1 MEGETLVII
10 EPIAADLDLD
20 EVEVALLN
28 AAVGDYAAEAGV
40 LLLANDGYW
49 LARLRA
55 AGMITVEAESIGGEL
70 WARIEWAELDDAR
83 ADGRLPSSPEGLA
96 VLRVAVSLADG
107 RPVDLA
113 EVAVALDRRTLGLV
127 LAALAHAAG
136 SHDHCAPAGQGA
148 DADLRLGPLI
158 AWPARP

>member
-1 MEGETLVII
+1 LVIL

-20 EVEVALLN
+20 EVEIALLR
-28 AAVGDYAAEAGV
+28 AAVGDYAAEAAV

-49 LARLRA
+49 PARLRA
-55 AGMITVEAESIGGEL
+55 AGLITVEAEPVGGQL
-70 WARIEWAELDDAR
+70 WARIEWPDLDAAL
-83 ADGRLPSSPEGLA
+83 ADGRLPGSQEELA

-113 EVAVALDRRTLGLV
+113 DVAVALDRRTLSLV

-136 SHDHCAPAGQGA
+136 SHDRRAAAPAGHGPG
-148 DADLRLGPLI
+148 ADLRLEALFR
-158 AWPARP
+158 WPTRH

>member
-1 MEGETLVII
+1 VIL
-10 EPIAADLDLD
+10 EPRATDLDLVD
-20 EVEVALLN
+20 VESALLR
-28 AAVGDYAAEAGV
+28 AAVGDYAAEAAV

-49 LARLRA
+49 PARLRA
-55 AGMITVEAESIGGEL
+55 AGVITVEAEPVGGQL
-70 WARIEWAELDDAR
+70 WARIEWAELDAAL
-83 ADGRLPSSPEGLA
+83 ADGRLPGSREELA

-148 DADLRLGPLI
+148 DADFRLGPLI

>member
-28 AAVGDYAAEAGV
+28 AAVGDYAAEAAV
-40 LLLANDGYW
+40 LLLANDGFW
-49 LARLRA
+49 PAHLRS
-55 AGMITVEAESIGGEL
+55 AGMITVEAEPVGGQM
-70 WARIEWAELDDAR
+70 WARIEWAELDAAL
-83 ADGRLPSSPEGLA
+83 ADGRLPSSPEELA
-96 VLRVAVSLADG
+96 VLRVAVSLSDG

-113 EVAVALDRRTLGLV
+113 DVAVALDRRRLGLV

-136 SHDHCAPAGQGA
+136 THDHCAPASRGA
-148 DADLRLGPLI
+148 DGDARLGPLI
-158 AWPARP
+158 AWPARL

>member
-1 MEGETLVII
+1 MEGETRVIT

-20 EVEVALLN
+20 EVEVALLR
-28 AAVGDYAAEAGV
+28 AAVGDYAAEAAV

-49 LARLRA
+49 PARLRA
-55 AGMITVEAESIGGEL
+55 AGMITVEAEPVGGQL
-70 WARIEWAELDDAR
+70 WARIEWAELDAVLV
-83 ADGRLPSSPEGLA
+83 DGRLPGSRGEELA

-113 EVAVALDRRTLGLV
+113 DVAVALDRRTLGLV

-136 SHDHCAPAGQGA
+136 SHDHRAPAPAGHGA
-148 DADLRLGPLI
+148 DA
-158 AWPARP
+158 

>member
-1 MEGETLVII
+1 VTLVII

-20 EVEVALLN
+20 ELEVALLR
-28 AAVGDYAAEAGV
+28 AAVGDYAAEAAV

-49 LARLRA
+49 PARLRA
-55 AGMITVEAESIGGEL
+55 AGLVTVEAEPVDGQL
-70 WARIEWAELDDAR
+70 WARIEWADLDA
-83 ADGRLPSSPEGLA
+83 ALANTRLPDSQEELA

-113 EVAVALDRRTLGLV
+113 DVAVALDRRTLGLV

-136 SHDHCAPAGQGA
+136 SHDHRAPAPAGHGP
-148 DADLRLGPLI
+148 DADVRLGSLI
-158 AWPARP
+158 AWPTRH

>member
-1 MEGETLVII
+1 MSV

-20 EVEVALLN
+20 EVEAALLR
-28 AAVGDYAAEAGV
+28 AAVGDYAAEAAV

-49 LARLRA
+49 PARLRA
-55 AGMITVEAESIGGEL
+55 AGLVTIEAEPVGGQM
-70 WARIEWAELDDAR
+70 WARIEWPELDFAL
-83 ADGRLPSSPEGLA
+83 AQGRLHGSQEEMA

-113 EVAVALDRRTLGLV
+113 DVAVVLDRRALELV

-136 SHDHCAPAGQGA
+136 SQDHRDASPAGAGA
-148 DADLRLGPLI
+148 GAGVRLGPLI
-158 AWPARP
+158 AWPVRD

>member
-1 MEGETLVII
+1 VII

-20 EVEVALLN
+20 EVEVALLR
-28 AAVGDYAAEAGV
+28 AAVGDYAAEAAV

-55 AGMITVEAESIGGEL
+55 GGLITVEAEPVGGRL
-70 WARIEWAELDDAR
+70 WARIEWVELDAGL
-83 ADGRLPSSPEGLA
+83 AAGRLTGGREELA
-96 VLRVAVSLADG
+96 VLRVAASLADG

-113 EVAVALDRRTLGLV
+113 DVAIALDRRRLGLV

-136 SHDHCAPAGQGA
+136 SHDHRAPAPVGPGP
-148 DADLRLGPLI
+148 DADERLGPLI
-158 AWPARP
+158 AWPTRR

>member
-55 AGMITVEAESIGGEL
+55 AGMITVEAEPVGGEL

-83 ADGRLPSSPEGLA
+83 ADGRLPGSPEGLA

-136 SHDHCAPAGQGA
+136 SHDHCAPAGHGA
-148 DADLRLGPLI
+148 DADFRLGPLI

>member
-1 MEGETLVII
+1 MII

-55 AGMITVEAESIGGEL
+55 AGMITVEAEPVGGEL

-83 ADGRLPSSPEGLA
+83 ADGRLPGSPEGLA

-136 SHDHCAPAGQGA
+136 SHDHSALAGHGA